1 MGTDTHPPSGRFIPG
16 AKLRMV
22 LIGLL
27 VVAGLLAGCAGPT
40 AQQRRNDRG
49 SALVGT
55 RLALAAPD
63 LAGNDVDLGAMSGR
77 VRVIDFWATWCEP
90 CKEAMPVLDRMARE
104 LGSQGLAVYG
114 VSIDDEPA
122 VIEQYLRHRPISF
135 PILWDKDSVRLNRLG
150 VSFMPVTLLV
160 DRRGVIRHVH
170 QGWDAQRGQLER
182 DEVEAL
188 LREP

>member
-1 MGTDTHPPSGRFIPG
+1 MGSDTHGRRGGIIPRTTLG
-16 AKLRMV
+16 MV
-22 LIGLL
+22 A
-27 VVAGLLAGCAGPT
+27 AGLVGLAALLGGCAANG
-40 AQQRRNDRG
+40 AQQRRSERG

-104 LGSQGLAVYG
+104 LGPQGLAVYG
-114 VSIDDEPA
+114 VSIDDEPG
-122 VIEQYLRHRPISF
+122 VIEQYLRDRPVSF
-135 PILWDKDSVRLNRLG
+135 PILWDKDSERLNRLG

-170 QGWDAQRGQLER
+170 QGWDANRGQLER